1 MSLISPHELFQNT
14 GLRKLGILGKP
25 LSLGLYNLLGLNDLN
40 ALYARNKNHESPA
53 FEQKILDDL
62 GVNFEVNA
70 DDLKRIPKEGPFILV
85 ANHPLGG
92 LDGIIMLR
100 IISEIRPDFKIIANF
115 LLHRIDPLKPRIF
128 PVNPFES
135 RKDIRN
141 SMTGM
146 KDAFRHIKNGHPL
159 GIFPAGEVSQ
169 RNEEKL
175 ILDRD
180 WQEPVLKLIK
190 KAEVPVI
197 PMYFKAKNS
206 EWFYRLGKLH
216 PDLQTS
222 MLVRETLR
230 PRLKP
235 VKIRIGK
242 SIPVSTI
249 SEFNDI
255 QDLGEFLRKKTYVL
269 DATYNQPKSIP
280 ETIVKSIP
288 AIKIK
293 KAKKIISETPSQ
305 LLEKDIQNLYDTES
319 HLFTNNNYE
328 CFFTQYPQIPNV
340 MREIGRL
347 REITFRAVGE
357 GTGRETDTD
366 KYDRHYSHL
375 ILWDKEAKKIA
386 GAYRMGMGKYIYENH
401 GMSGFYISELFVFE
415 PEIQPFFSR
424 CIEMGRAFVTAEYQ
438 QKPWPLFLLW
448 RGITHVAIRNPEH
461 KYILGGVSIS
471 NQFSDFSK
479 SLMIEFMRSH
489 YYDPYVAQYIRP
501 KKEFKPKIKDL
512 DKEFIF
518 DEAKADL
525 NKFDKL
531 IEELEPNALRL
542 PVLIKKYIKQNAKV
556 IGFNVD
562 PKFNDAIDGLMYI
575 RISDI
580 PEETFKPVLEDLEQQ
595 IKEGKFNP
603 GANQKSFKTL

>member
-1 MSLISPHELFQNT
+1 MSLVNPKELFENT
-14 GLRKLGILGKP
+14 GLKKLGVLGKP
-25 LSLGLYNLLGLNDLN
+25 ISYGLHNLLGLNDLN
-40 ALYARNKNHESPA
+40 ALYLRNIHYESPE
-53 FEQKILDDL
+53 FEGKILEDL
-62 GVNFEVNA
+62 GVTYDVNE
-70 DDLKRIPKEGPFILV
+70 DDLKRIPKEGPFIV
-85 ANHPLGG
+85 VSNHPLGG
-92 LDGIIMLR
+92 LDGIIMLK
-100 IISEIRPDFKIIANF
+100 ILSEIRPDFKIIANF

-141 SMTGM
+141 SMLGM
-146 KDAFRHIKNGHPL
+146 KEAFRHVKNGHPL
-159 GIFPAGEVSQ
+159 GIFPSGEVSQ
-169 RNEEKL
+169 RDKEKN
-175 ILDRD
+175 IVDRE

-190 KAEVPVI
+190 KTNVPVI

-206 EWFYRLGKLH
+206 EWFYRLGSLH

-222 MLVRETLR
+222 MLVRELLR

-235 VKIRIGK
+235 IKIRIGK
-242 SIPVSTI
+242 AISSASISQFT
-249 SEFNDI
+249 DI
-255 QDLGEFLRKKTYVL
+255 HDFGEFLRKKTYVL
-269 DATYNQPKSIP
+269 DSTYDQPKSIP
-280 ETIVKSIP
+280 QSIVKTIP
-288 AIKIK
+288 KINIK
-293 KAKKIISETPSQ
+293 KDKRIISETPSS
-305 LLEKDIQNLYDTES
+305 LLMKDISGLENTDN

-328 CFFTQYPQIPNV
+328 VFFAPYALIPNV

-357 GTGRETDTD
+357 GTGKETDGDRYD
-366 KYDRHYSHL
+366 KHYCHL
-375 ILWDKEAKKIA
+375 ILWDKDAKKIA
-386 GAYRMGMGKYIYENH
+386 GAYRMGLGYDIYAKY
-401 GMSGFYISELFVFE
+401 GMSGFYINELFQFE
-415 PEIQPFFSR
+415 PEIQPFFTR
-424 CIEMGRAFVTAEYQ
+424 CIEMGRAFVTQEYQ

-448 RGITHVAIRNPEH
+448 RGIIHVALRNPNH

-471 NQFSDFSK
+471 NQFSEFSK
-479 SLMIEFMRSH
+479 ALMIEFMRSH
-489 YYDPYVAQYIRP
+489 YYDAYVAQYIRAR
-501 KKEFKPKIKDL
+501 KEYKPKIKDQ

-518 DEAKADL
+518 DEAKSDL

-580 PEETFKPVLEDLEQQ
+580 PEDTIRPVMEDLEAQIIEKQQ
-595 IKEGKFNP
+595 NNG
-603 GANQKSFKTL
+603 